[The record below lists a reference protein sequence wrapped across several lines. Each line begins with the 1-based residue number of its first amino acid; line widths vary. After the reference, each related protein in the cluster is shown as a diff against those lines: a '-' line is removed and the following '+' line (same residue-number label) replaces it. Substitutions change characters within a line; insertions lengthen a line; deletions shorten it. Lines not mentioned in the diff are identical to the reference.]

1 MIVLKRIARFC
12 AGQTNYRFQTQH
24 TLSISRK
31 CDRNELVLH
40 WIQSGQQC
48 SRQLWTQT
56 KTLLYK
62 QQLKCAQTG
71 AQVGRPY
78 QRLQIGLSVLLFFLL
93 SSAILVAWPLLAAIE
108 LNYFDIFVAPD
119 MITLEWSTANEY
131 NTAGFEV
138 YCKEEEQPD
147 SKFHLIDQRIAQ
159 GSGGQGAIYRLDLTR
174 DLVPSQTYCF
184 RLREI
189 TTDNTIGEVLQ
200 LCGYGLNITPTPQAT
215 ATLFGTPNVTATVT
229 STTLTNTNFAPV
241 TDVFTNAVTVDDG
254 SGNFNQISPFDL
266 TATSVALFG
275 PPIPTATPAGGFS
288 PLETPTPFIPAQ
300 LPTIPLTN
308 TPISALPSTTFTQ
321 TQDLALQQNF
331 SANDNLGMNNL
342 PPDIAAATAAAT
354 TGGDINNTANNG
366 LPQSDQAIA
375 NPPYIVQTATPQ
387 LAAAPLLPTFTPYP
401 TAVAIAEGQLM
412 AATLPNTQNLMML
425 LLCGVFSGASGL
437 GILGLI
443 TTLLYMRSR
452 AAENKSQR

>member
-1 MIVLKRIARFC
+1 M
-12 AGQTNYRFQTQH
+12 
-24 TLSISRK
+24 
-31 CDRNELVLH
+31 LH

-48 SRQLWTQT
+48 SRQLWTQRAT
-56 KTLLYK
+56 FLYK
-62 QQLKCAQTG
+62 QQLKRAKAG
-71 AQVGRPY
+71 PRVGRPY
-78 QRLQIGLSVLLFFLL
+78 QHLRIGLSILLFFLL
-93 SSAILVAWPLLAAIE
+93 NSAILLAWPLFAAIE

-131 NTAGFEV
+131 NTSGFEV
-138 YCKEEEQPD
+138 YCKEEDEPD

-174 DLVPSQTYCF
+174 DLIPGQTYCF

-215 ATLFGTPNVTATVT
+215 ATLFATPSITATVAFT

-241 TDVFTNAVTVDDG
+241 TDVFTNAVTVEDG
-254 SGNFNQISPFDL
+254 TGTFNQIAPFDL

-275 PPIPTATPAGGFS
+275 PPTPTPAGGFS
-288 PLETPTPFIPAQ
+288 PVETPTPFIPAQ
-300 LPTIPLTN
+300 LPTMPLTN
-308 TPISALPSTTFTQ
+308 TPMSALPSTAFTQ
-321 TQDLALQQNF
+321 TQNLVVQQNF
-331 SANDNLGMNNL
+331 TATNNLGMNNL
-342 PPDIAAATAAAT
+342 PPDIAAATAAAAV
-354 TGGDINNTANNG
+354 GGDINNTANNG
-366 LPQSDQAIA
+366 LPQSDLAIA

-387 LAAAPLLPTFTPYP
+387 LAVAPLLPTFTPYP
-401 TAVAIAEGQLM
+401 TAVAVADGQLM

-452 AAENKSQR
+452 STENKSQR

>member
-1 MIVLKRIARFC
+1 M
-12 AGQTNYRFQTQH
+12 
-24 TLSISRK
+24 
-31 CDRNELVLH
+31 LH
-40 WIQSGQQC
+40 WIQSGQRC

-56 KTLLYK
+56 TTFLYR
-62 QQLKCAQTG
+62 QQLKRSTAESK
-71 AQVGRPY
+71 AENSY
-78 QRLQIGLSVLLFFLL
+78 LRLRIGVSILLFFLL
-93 SSAILVAWPLLAAIE
+93 SSVALLAWPLLAAIE

-138 YCKEEEQPD
+138 YCKAEDEPD

-174 DLVPSQTYCF
+174 DLVPGQTYCF

-215 ATLFGTPNVTATVT
+215 ATLFSTPPLTATIFFT
-229 STTLTNTNFAPV
+229 STTLTNTNFATV
-241 TDVFTNAVTVDDG
+241 TTVFTNGVTVDNG
-254 SGNFNQISPFDL
+254 TGTFNQFTPFDL

-275 PPIPTATPAGGFS
+275 PSLLTPTPVGGFS
-288 PLETPTPFIPAQ
+288 PVETPTPFIPAQ
-300 LPTIPLTN
+300 MPTMPLTI
-308 TPISALPSTTFTQ
+308 TPLSALPSTTFTQ
-321 TQDLALQQNF
+321 TQDLASQQNF
-331 SANDNLGMNNL
+331 TAPNNLVTNNL
-342 PPDIAAATAAAT
+342 PPDIAAATAAA
-354 TGGDINNTANNG
+354 GGSNNMANNG
-366 LPQSDQAIA
+366 LPPSEPAIA

-387 LAAAPLLPTFTPYP
+387 LAAARLPTFTPYP
-401 TAVAIAEGQLM
+401 TAVVLADGQLI

-452 AAENKSQR
+452 ATEHKR